1 MEMASLIC
9 LIKINKKKNNMDK
22 IEIIR
27 VVVEVVAGLAIW
39 FLSTKSFKY
48 KAVLEEIIKA
58 AKDLKITE
66 AEFQAIVDKAKAEV
80 FPKEEI

>member
-1 MEMASLIC
+1 
-9 LIKINKKKNNMDK
+9 MDK